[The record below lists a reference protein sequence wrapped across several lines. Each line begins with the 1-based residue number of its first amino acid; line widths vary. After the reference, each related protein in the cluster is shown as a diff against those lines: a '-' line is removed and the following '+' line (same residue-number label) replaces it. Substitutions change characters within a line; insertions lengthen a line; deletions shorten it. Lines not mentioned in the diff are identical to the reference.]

1 MSNKEFDVIVPPY
14 QQVRKHLVDP
24 EAPTTLVKTLE
35 PLGPLGPAATLG
47 LRCKQNTSDLLAVL
61 HLYYYAIPE

>member
-14 QQVRKHLVDP
+14 QQVRKHLAAA

-35 PLGPLGPAATLG
+35 PLGPLGPAAPLG
-47 LRCKQNTSDLLAVL
+47 LRCKQNTSALLAVL
-61 HLYYYAIPE
+61 HLH